1 MHAGRS
7 IYVAVLLAGL
17 FAASSAIVYGQGSFE
32 KRRISSVTVVAPS
45 IDPDSRQIREYT
57 DIVADALGPT
67 YSTPRIRDAIDELY
81 FHARTIQTISVSADA
96 DATGDVRL
104 TFNLRMK
111 TQAARVSLE
120 VDEALGDNVTEQELL
135 LKLNILTA
143 GSILTEQTLRNN
155 ADEILA
161 YLRERGFYRSTVTF
175 EQRPT
180 ANANQTA
187 VVFRVTPGEQAKVER
202 FDINIEGI
210 ARPIDPTE
218 LKLRPGGMFSRE
230 RVTSDIA
237 KIKSILRKD
246 SFIAPDLTDPR
257 IVFDDDT
264 NSVAVTLTG
273 RVGPKVEVIVETDK
287 EKVGSGTQNRLL
299 PIKSEGTLDYSAI
312 IEGERRLENYYQEQ
326 GYFFADVVSV
336 CSAAPPVVDNQD
348 NPIPNETEFLCSLLG
363 GEDLMGREITVKY
376 RVDLNRR
383 LSLNELRI
391 RGTDKITIED
401 VRTVLGSQEASTVG
415 IIPLLGYGRGY
426 TSAAILE
433 DDAST
438 IRSIMAELGYRDA
451 QVRATQGVSPAG
463 EELIITFVVEEGM
476 PSVVTKVD
484 ITGNT
489 AVSTDE
495 LTAVLPQLIGA
506 NYSRAKVRN
515 AVRKLS
521 QLYSERGYFDARVTS
536 TVTDLPVQP
545 AADRREV
552 QIEFKVENE
561 GKKVVIG
568 RILVDGNE
576 KTKREAVM
584 RTLAISE
591 GELLRSPDI
600 YASEQNLY
608 GTDAFSRVEIKPQP
622 AGEDSSGNRVS
633 DVLVNLEEQPP
644 RLMSIGGG
652 YATDLGLSGF
662 FDIRHVNLLGNLW
675 QGGFRAKFSQ
685 RQQLV
690 QLDFIQPRFMRDGK
704 KRFAPLTITAQYQR
718 DTTVT
723 RFFRSAFDK
732 GTFGIVQRVDE
743 NGNPIDEF
751 GRDAGSP
758 TLNRAAIFAETS
770 RTISREARSILF
782 FRYRFEDVRLF
793 NIESLLVKDLLRPD
807 AATRISGFG
816 ATFVRDTRQNC
827 SIKYSLLELID
838 KGEPTDRCRYNAS
851 DPTRG
856 HFLTADYN
864 VSIPALG
871 ATAGFQKFQVSYN
884 HYYTFKGTTL
894 AARAILGAGR
904 VFKGGDRYTGSQ
916 FPFLNGLLPISER
929 FFGGGPNTLRGFDF
943 EEAGP
948 RVVIVPTGTFLN
960 SNGEQVFLD
969 PFTIPFGGN
978 AIAVVNIEA
987 RVPLTKTIRAVPF
1000 YDGGNVFRS
1009 AGDIFKR
1016 RQVAPGD
1023 IAEFNQRAVW
1033 THSLGL
1039 GFRLKTPVGGEFGVD
1054 YGYLLNPPSFLIP
1067 QVMGPPATQRI
1078 KHGQLHFRFS
1088 QAF

>member
-1 MHAGRS
+1 MRAGRS
-7 IYVAVLLAGL
+7 IYFAVLLAGL
-17 FAASSAIVYGQGSFE
+17 FAASSAIVHGQNNLE
-32 KRRISSVTVVAPS
+32 KRRISSVTVVAPGL
-45 IDPDSRQIREYT
+45 DAGSRQITEYT
-57 DIVADALGPT
+57 DIVTDALGPA
-67 YSTPRIRDAIDELY
+67 YSTPRIREAIEELY
-81 FHARTIQTISVSADA
+81 FHARTIQTISVSADE

-111 TQAARVSLE
+111 KVATRVSLE
-120 VDEALGDNVTEQELL
+120 VVEAVGDNVTEQELL

-143 GSILTEQTLRNN
+143 GSVITEQTLRNN

-161 YLRERGFYRSTVTF
+161 YLRERGFYRSAVTF

-180 ANANQTA
+180 ANENQTA

-210 ARPIDPTE
+210 VRPIDPTE
-218 LKLRPGGMFSRE
+218 LKLKPGGLFSRE

-237 KIKSILRKD
+237 KIKSTLRKD
-246 SFIAPDLTDPR
+246 SFIAPDLSDPR

-273 RVGPKVEVIVETDK
+273 RVGPKVEVIVETEK

-348 NPIPNETEFLCSLLG
+348 NPIPNETVFLCSLLG
-363 GEDLMGREITVKY
+363 GEDLMGREVTVKY

-401 VRTVLGSQEASTVG
+401 VRTVLGSQEASTLG
-415 IIPLLGYGRGY
+415 LIPLLGYGRGY

-463 EELIITFVVEEGM
+463 EELIITFVVEEGI
-476 PSVVTKVD
+476 PSVVTRVD

-495 LTAVLPQLIGA
+495 LTAVLPQIIGA

-545 AADRREV
+545 TADRREV
-552 QIEFKVENE
+552 QVEFKVENE

-576 KTKREAVM
+576 RTKREAVM

-608 GTDAFSRVEIKPQP
+608 GTDAFSRVDIKPQP
-622 AGEDSSGNRVS
+622 AGETASGNRVS

-644 RLMSIGGG
+644 RLMSFGGG
-652 YATDLGLSGF
+652 FSTDLGLSGF
-662 FDIRHVNLLGNLW
+662 FDIRHVNLFGNLW

-690 QLDFIQPRFMRDGK
+690 QLDFIQPRFLRDGK

-758 TLNRAAIFAETS
+758 TINRAAIFAETS

-884 HYYTFKGTTL
+884 YFYTFKGTTL

-948 RVVIVPTGTFLN
+948 RVVIVPTGIFRN

-978 AIAVVNIEA
+978 AIAVVNLEA

-1009 AGDIFKR
+1009 SGDIFKR
-1016 RQVAPGD
+1016 RRSAPGD

-1039 GFRLKTPVGGEFGVD
+1039 GLRLKTPVGGEFGVD
-1054 YGYLLNPPSFLIP
+1054 YGYLLKPPSFLIP
-1067 QVMGPPATQRI
+1067 QGMGPPATQRLQHSQI
-1078 KHGQLHFRFS
+1078 HFRFS

>member
-1 MHAGRS
+1 MRQGKP

-17 FAASSAIVYGQGSFE
+17 LAATSVFVNGQANFE
-32 KRRISSVTVVAPS
+32 KRRISSVTVVAPGL
-45 IDPDSRQIREYT
+45 DPGSRQIREYT
-57 DIVADALGPT
+57 DIVAEALGST
-67 YSTPRIRDAIDELY
+67 YSTPRIKDAIEDLY
-81 FHARTIQTISVSADA
+81 FDARSINTISVTAEPDA
-96 DATGDVRL
+96 AGGVRL
-104 TFNLRMK
+104 TFNVRMK
-111 TQAARVSLE
+111 TQASRVSIELT
-120 VDEALGDNVTEQELL
+120 EAVGDKVTEQELL
-135 LKLNILTA
+135 LKLNLLTA
-143 GSILTEQTLRNN
+143 GSVITEQTLRNN

-180 ANANQTA
+180 ANPNQTA
-187 VVFRVTPGEQAKVER
+187 VVFRVTPGEQARVER

-210 ARPIDPTE
+210 TRPIDQTD
-218 LKLRPGGMFSRE
+218 LRLRPGGLFSRE
-230 RVTSDIA
+230 RVTSDLA
-237 KIKSILRKD
+237 KIRRVLRDD
-246 SFIAPDLTDPR
+246 SFVAPDLSDPR

-264 NSVAVTLTG
+264 NSVMVTLAG
-273 RVGPKVEVIVETDK
+273 RVGPKVEVVVDTEK
-287 EKVGSGTQNRLL
+287 EKVGSGTQSRLL

-312 IEGERRLENYYQEQ
+312 IEGERRLENYYQEL
-326 GYFFADVVSV
+326 GYFFANVVSV
-336 CSAAPPVVDNQD
+336 CSATPPVVDNQD
-348 NPIPNETEFLCSLLG
+348 NPIPNDTEFLCSLLG
-363 GEDLMGREITVKY
+363 GEDLMGREVTVRY

-391 RGTDKITIED
+391 RGTDKIKID
-401 VRTVLGSQEASTVG
+401 DIRSVLASQEANVLG

-426 TSAAILE
+426 TSEAILE

-438 IRSIMAELGYRDA
+438 IESIMAELGYRDA
-451 QVRATQGVSPAG
+451 KVRATQGVSPEG
-463 EELIITFVVEEGM
+463 DQLIITFVVEEGV
-476 PSVVTKVD
+476 PSVVTKVE

-495 LTAVLPQLIGA
+495 LTAVLPQIIGA

-521 QLYSERGYFDARVTS
+521 ELYSERGYFDARVTS
-536 TVTDLPVQP
+536 TVTDLVAQP
-545 AADRREV
+545 SADRREV

-568 RILVDGNE
+568 RILIDGNE

-584 RTLAISE
+584 RTLAMSE

-622 AGEDSSGNRVS
+622 AGEDAGGNRVS

-644 RLMSIGGG
+644 RLMSFGGG
-652 YATDLGLSGF
+652 FSTDLGLSGF

-690 QLDFIQPRFMRDGK
+690 QVDFIQPRFWRDGK
-704 KRFAPLTITAQYQR
+704 KRFTPLTITAQYQR

-758 TLNRAAIFAETS
+758 TINRAAIFAETS

-793 NIESLLVKDLLRPD
+793 NIESLLVKDLLRPE

-816 ATFVRDTRQNC
+816 ATFVQDTRKNC

-838 KGEPTDRCRYNAS
+838 KGEPTDDCRYNAS
-851 DPTRG
+851 DPTDG
-856 HFLTADYN
+856 HYLTADYN
-864 VSIPALG
+864 VSLPALG
-871 ATAGFQKFQVSYN
+871 ATSGFQKFQVSYN
-884 HYYTFKGTTL
+884 QFYTFKRTTL

-904 VFKGGDRYTGSQ
+904 VSKGGDRYTGSE

-929 FFGGGPNTLRGFDF
+929 FFAGGPNTLRGFDL

-948 RVVIVPTGTFLN
+948 RVVIVPTGVFRN
-960 SNGEQVFLD
+960 SNGEQVYLD

-978 AIAVVNIEA
+978 AIAVVNLEA

-1009 AGDIFKR
+1009 SGDIFKR
-1016 RQVAPGD
+1016 RRPATGPID
-1023 IAEFNQRAVW
+1023 EFNQRAVW
-1033 THSLGL
+1033 THSLGIGL
-1039 GFRLKTPVGGEFGVD
+1039 RLKTPVGGEFGVD
-1054 YGYLLNPPSFLIP
+1054 YGYLLRPPSFLIP
-1067 QVMGPPATQRI
+1067 QMMGPPSIQRLQHSQI
-1078 KHGQLHFRFS
+1078 HFRFS